1 MMESNVGISSTISLI
16 KTHSASFSCGD
27 ELNNCATNAF
37 SIMPLPSIEQTMNDS
52 FEFEIPLKVHA
63 T

>member
-16 KTHSASFSCGD
+16 KTHSVSFSCRD
-27 ELNNCATNAF
+27 ELNSCATNAF
-37 SIMPLPSIEQTMNDS
+37 SIMPLPSIEQTKCFS
-52 FEFEIPLKVHA
+52 FGIQ

>member
-37 SIMPLPSIEQTMNDS
+37 SIMPLPSIEQTKCFS
-52 FEFEIPLKVHA
+52 FGIQ